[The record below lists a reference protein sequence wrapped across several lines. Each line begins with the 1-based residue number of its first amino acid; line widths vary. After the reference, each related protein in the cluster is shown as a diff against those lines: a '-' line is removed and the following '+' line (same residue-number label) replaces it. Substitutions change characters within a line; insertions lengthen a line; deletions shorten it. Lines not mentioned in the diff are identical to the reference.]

1 VSIGPDDFHKPL
13 GQPADQSGS
22 ALARRA
28 KPLVLAAIL
37 GAGFS
42 VLSYLASDSRH
53 VGEPFATATIAPVA
67 PDAPTPARKGGAE
80 TAEPTLP
87 ATATAA
93 EIEGAS
99 GVTVVRPGGSS
110 APGSVVISV
119 PDSISSVK
127 LAAAPDAR
135 LVERSEL
142 GPLPRIGADGA
153 RPAQVYARPAPASA
167 KGRPRIALVLG
178 GVGLNDSTTTNA
190 ISRLPGEISLA
201 FAPYGQALKGQIAK
215 AREAGHEVL
224 LQVPMEPFDY
234 PQTNP
239 GPQTLTLEAGATQ
252 NLERLHWVMTR
263 APGYVGIEN
272 FLGARFTADEGA
284 ITPVLKDLAERGL
297 IFVDDGS
304 SARSIAPAIAA
315 SLNLSVRRAD
325 IVIDAAPNAAAI
337 DAALAQLESLAR
349 DKGLA
354 AASANAL
361 PVTIDRLAHWA
372 AGLAERGIDL
382 VPVSATVNLKAKG

>member
-1 VSIGPDDFHKPL
+1 MGPDDFHKPL
-13 GQPADQSGS
+13 GQPPDQSGS
-22 ALARRA
+22 AFARRA
-28 KPLVLAAIL
+28 KPLALAAIL
-37 GAGFS
+37 GAGFC

-53 VGEPFATATIAPVA
+53 VGEPFATAAIAPVA
-67 PDAPTPARKGGAE
+67 PDTPAPARKGGAE
-80 TAEPTLP
+80 TAQPALP

-93 EIEGAS
+93 EIEDAS

-110 APGSVVISV
+110 APGAVVISV
-119 PDSISSVK
+119 PESIGTVK

-190 ISRLPGEISLA
+190 ITRLPGEISLA
-201 FAPYGQALKGQIAK
+201 FAPYGQSLKGQIAK

-234 PQTNP
+234 PQNNP

-263 APGYVGIEN
+263 APGFVGIEN

-315 SLNLSVRRAD
+315 SLNLSARRVD

-337 DAALAQLESLAR
+337 DAALAQLENLAR

-354 AASANAL
+354 AASASAL
-361 PVTIDRLAHWA
+361 PVTIDRLAHWS
-372 AGLAERGIDL
+372 AGLMERGIDL
-382 VPVSATVNLKAKG
+382 VPVSATVNLRGKG